1 MEMETSQQEKT
12 RLKEIAIKNAISSWN
27 NKKNGIY
34 RSFEKERYT
43 PEYCEEQIE
52 YFKSLKL

>member
-1 MEMETSQQEKT
+1 MENLQQEKT
-12 RLKEIAIKNAISSWN
+12 RLKEIAIKNAISSWT
-27 NKKNGIY
+27 NKKNGMY

>member
-12 RLKEIAIKNAISSWN
+12 RLKEIAIKNAISSWT
-27 NKKNGIY
+27 NKKNGMY
-34 RSFEKERYT
+34 RSFEKKRYT

-52 YFKSLKL
+52 YFKNLKL